1 MSQDS
6 RTMTAAISTLSLMRL
21 AERHINLGN
30 PRGAIEPLRRVLAE
44 NPDHA
49 LAHAYLGMCLQQ
61 VGEPGAAQTSIR
73 TALGLAPDNGFVSYV
88 AGYVALSQKRL
99 GAAEEWLTRARQRM
113 PEHAETYRL
122 LAIVYGRTKRWARV
136 LPTLQEGLSH
146 DPNNHR
152 VIADFGTHLNLLGR
166 VAEAEMKALEAL
178 KICPESPEAHV
189 LMGQVRLRQRRI
201 SEAREHA
208 LTALLINA
216 NYAPA
221 LQLLA
226 SIELQANFLVGAWWR
241 FAVWLA
247 RPRSDKAHLSLA
259 FLIGAALYAPSI
271 VLFAAHRDLLA
282 WAAIAGVA
290 LCIGGLWLAK
300 KLFVRAIQNSLREF
314 RLRQSF

>member
-21 AERHINLGN
+21 AERHINLGH

-44 NPDHA
+44 DPHHA

-61 VGEPGAAQTSIR
+61 VGEPGAARTSIE
-73 TALGLAPDNGFVSYV
+73 TALGLAPDDGFVSYA

-99 GAAEEWLTRARQRM
+99 GAAEEWLARARQRM

-122 LAIVYGRTKRWARV
+122 LAIVYGRAKRWARV

-146 DPNNHR
+146 DPDNHR
-152 VIADFGTHLNLLGR
+152 VIADLGTHLILLGR

-178 KICPESPEAHV
+178 KIHPESPEAHV
-189 LMGQVRLRQRRI
+189 LMGYVRLRQRRI
-201 SEAREHA
+201 AEAREHA
-208 LTALLINA
+208 LTALLTNA

-247 RPRSDKAHLSLA
+247 RPRSDKAYLSFA
-259 FLIGAALYAPSI
+259 FLAGAALDAPGI
-271 VLFAAHRDLLA
+271 VLFVAHKDLLA
-282 WAAIAGVA
+282 WIAIAGVA

-300 KLFVRAIQNSLREF
+300 KLFERSIRKSLGEF